1 MEKAIFID
9 TIKPSESQAVDQ
21 NIDIL
26 EIEWSEAKENNIERK
41 TKQGTLLLLK
51 NKEGENWQ
59 DGDLLFSDGKCVALL
74 QIKTCQ
80 AIQFVSDSLAKIA
93 EFCYYIGN
101 RHMPIFVLEEKHIF
115 WMAYDEK
122 IYKQLIDKFHHEVS
136 LQEVKLLPKYL
147 IRNVYEKNK
156 VS

>member
-9 TIKPSESQAVDQ
+9 SIKSFESQAIDH
-21 NIDIL
+21 NIDVL
-26 EIEWSEAKENNIERK
+26 EIEWSEAKENNIDRK
-41 TKQGTLLLLK
+41 TKQGKPLLLK
-51 NKEGENWQ
+51 NKEGEYWQ
-59 DGDLLFSDGKCVALL
+59 DGDLLFSNGKCVAIL
-74 QIKTCQ
+74 QIEPCQ

-101 RHMPIFVLEEKHIF
+101 RHMPIFVLEEKQIF
-115 WMAYDEK
+115 WIAYDEK
-122 IYKQLIDKFHHEVS
+122 IYKQLMDKFHHEVS
-136 LQEVKLLPKYL
+136 LQKVKLLPKYL